1 MNVTLIKKVDGR
13 INRSTGLKITTGLRV
28 TAYCRVS
35 TDGEDQK
42 NSYESQK
49 SYYKEKITSNPEWKY
64 VEIYADEAISGTL
77 DYKRND
83 FMRMI
88 QDATVGK
95 FDMIIT
101 KSISRFGRNTVD
113 TLKYVRLLKEK
124 GIAIYFEEERIN
136 TLEISGEIMLT
147 VLSAMAQ
154 QESENISSHVKLG
167 LQMKQ
172 KRGELIG
179 YNGCLGYV
187 YDKDTKEISINYEE
201 AEIVRYIFERYCQG
215 VGCTTI
221 AKELTNMKYKT
232 PTGKKKWHES
242 TIRGILKNEKYKG
255 DVLQGKTYT
264 TDPISHR
271 RVVNMGE
278 ENQYYIAEH
287 HEPIISER
295 MFNQAQEI
303 LQKRGGVRGSGR
315 RKGNFSRKYPF
326 SSRLYCG
333 FCGSLLTRRNWN
345 SGTKNS
351 ITVWHCMEF
360 VKHGKENCPDCK
372 AMKENIIEEAF
383 TESYKLLC
391 NNNKQIIQTFLNE
404 MEEIIQE
411 ESNESSIKR
420 LEEEKQILKEKIDK
434 LIDLNL
440 NGTINLETLQEKK
453 AKLQNKIN
461 SIEKEQEHLQLE
473 LEDGISL
480 NQGLNKFKTLFKD
493 NEIMPEF
500 DKDVFELMIEK
511 VIIGEKEEN
520 GNVNPRLITFI
531 LKSGNEIKCGDSTT
545 EKNSVVQNQENQ
557 QSSYEV
563 SQNYLQPVCEPRGV
577 LLGAISKEL
586 DKIAEF
592 TAFENFI
599 SFEKKGKN
607 KVKRVEN
614 NKIKVT
620 IEVDMVCGVI

>member
-1 MNVTLIKKVDGR
+1 MKVQVIEKKKGR
-13 INRSTGLKITTGLRV
+13 IDRTTGEIIKGNLRV
-28 TAYCRVS
+28 CAYARVS
-35 TDGEDQK
+35 TEKEEQL
-42 NSYESQK
+42 NSYNSQLK
-49 SYYKEKITSNPEWKY
+49 YYEEKIKSNNDWLY
-64 VEIYADEAISGTL
+64 VGIYADEGITGTL
-77 DYKRND
+77 DYKRD
-83 FMRMI
+83 GFMKMM
-88 QDATVGK
+88 QDATQNK

-113 TLKYVRLLKEK
+113 TLKYVRALKEK

-167 LQMKQ
+167 LQMKL

-187 YDKDTKEISINYEE
+187 YDKETKQISVNYEE

-221 AKELTNMKYKT
+221 AKELTSMKYTT

-278 ENQYYIAEH
+278 ENMYYMQEH

-295 MFNQAQEI
+295 MFNQVQEI

-333 FCGSLLTRRNWN
+333 FCGSLLTRRNWH

-360 VKHGKENCPDCK
+360 VKHGKENCPHCK
-372 AMKENIIEEAF
+372 AIKESIIEEAF
-383 TESYKLLC
+383 TQSYKLLC
-391 NNNKQIIQTFLNE
+391 DSNKELIQTFLNE

-411 ESNESSIKR
+411 ESNESSIIR
-420 LEEEKQILKEKIDK
+420 LEEQKQNLKEKIDK

-440 NGTINLETLQEKK
+440 NGTISTQTLQEKK

-461 SIEKEQEHLQLE
+461 KITKEQEHLQLE
-473 LEDGISL
+473 IEDSMSL

-493 NEIMPEF
+493 NEIMPNF
-500 DKDVFELMIEK
+500 NKDVFELMIEK
-511 VIIGEKEEN
+511 VIIGEKDSK
-520 GNVNPRLITFI
+520 GKINPRVITFI
-531 LKSGNEIKCGDSTT
+531 LKSGNEIKCEDNKDSVVKENLTT
-545 EKNSVVQNQENQ
+545 EEDKNQ
-557 QSSYEV
+557 QSSYEA
-563 SQNYLQPVCEPRGV
+563 SENYLQKVSEPCRSNYV
-577 LLGAISKEL
+577 I
-586 DKIAEF
+586 I
-592 TAFENFI
+592 FE
-599 SFEKKGKN
+599 
-607 KVKRVEN
+607 
-614 NKIKVT
+614 
-620 IEVDMVCGVI
+620 